1 MLAGAGAA
9 LLDLKMEATYWDWQN
24 NMILYV

>member
-9 LLDLKMEATYWDWQN
+9 LLDLKMEATYWDWQS